1 MEMYARKAPDARKVF
16 NHSPE
21 SLVWSVAHRMAMAED
36 CEAAGKPGKLI
47 VSITAIS
54 SHYHTL
60 RSPVPVSRFCFG

>member
-1 MEMYARKAPDARKVF
+1 MYARKAPDARKVF

-47 VSITAIS
+47 VSTTAICLPPL
-54 SHYHTL
+54 Y
-60 RSPVPVSRFCFG
+60 SPFLLWF